1 MAHYIKMRIFYT
13 WLALIMLPVIS
24 PGVSASQH
32 KEARLKTVASHQS
45 SLASRT
51 KVPDVLISFDND
63 GSTKYAVVVE
73 KGTQQLFVYSYDDFF
88 KEIYR
93 FKCSTGEVA
102 GGKSRSGDKKT
113 PEGVYFFTNEYK
125 KRDLSSIYGAIA
137 FPIDYPNFLDRIEGR
152 KGFSIWLHG
161 TDKSIKPR
169 DSNGCIVL
177 ANNDIDRL
185 AKYIDLNRTPIIIVD
200 RLSFVSADYNNGIK
214 DSILKLISQWKDALE
229 NGTYHEYLNSYSH
242 EYVPDI
248 SWWSDWAVI
257 KKSFQASE
265 LELSVEL
272 KKNSIFRH
280 NGIYMILF
288 DQIVSSPDI
297 NLLVGRKKLYISNME
312 GQFRIVGE
320 EYQVVSKRDNSSK
333 QKHPLVTAS
342 CNLKSALAG
351 KNEIEDLIDG
361 WLKAWSAKD
370 IRCYGKYYANN
381 FRSQGMNLRS
391 WLKYKKRLNRKYNF
405 INVSKDKLVIKK
417 GKKRAEASF
426 VQTYESSLFKAVG
439 IKQLTLIRE
448 KGLWKIYR
456 ETWKKL

>member
-1 MAHYIKMRIFYT
+1 MARYIKMRIFYT
-13 WLALIMLPVIS
+13 WLALIMLPAIS

-32 KEARLKTVASHQS
+32 KEARLKAVASYQLS
-45 SLASRT
+45 RASQA
-51 KVPDVLISFDND
+51 KAPDVFISFDND
-63 GSTKYAVVVE
+63 SGTKYAMVVE
-73 KGTQQLFVYSYDDFF
+73 KHTQQLLVYSYDNPF
-88 KEIYR
+88 KEMYR

-102 GGKSRSGDKKT
+102 GGKSCAGDKKT

-125 KRDLSSIYGAIA
+125 KRDLSPTYGTMA
-137 FPIDYPNFLDRIEGR
+137 FPIDYPNFFDRIEGR
-152 KGFSIWLHG
+152 KGYSIWLHG
-161 TDKSIKPR
+161 TDKPIKPR

-200 RLSFVSADYNNGIK
+200 KLSFVSADDNNGIK

-229 NGTYHEYLNSYSH
+229 NGTYHEYLNSYSD

-248 SWWSDWAVI
+248 LWWSDWAGI
-257 KKSFQASE
+257 KKSFQASH

-272 KKNSIFRH
+272 KRNSIFRH

-288 DQIVSSPDI
+288 DQIVNSSGI
-297 NLLVGRKKLYISNME
+297 NLLVGRKKLYISDRE

-320 EYQVVSKRDNSSK
+320 EYQAVSKRHNSSK
-333 QKHPLVTAS
+333 QKHPLVAAS
-342 CNLKSALAG
+342 CDLKSTLEG
-351 KNEIEDLIDG
+351 KYEIEDLIDG
-361 WLKAWSAKD
+361 WLKAWSDRD
-370 IRCYGKYYANN
+370 IRRYGKYYANN

-391 WLKYKKRLNRKYNF
+391 WLKHKKRLNRKYNF
-405 INVSKDKLVIKK
+405 INVSKNKLVIKK

-426 VQTYESSLFKAVG
+426 VQTYESNVFKAVG
-439 IKQLTLIRE
+439 IKRLILIRE